1 MFYLH
6 KINFSR
12 AYDYFWSWS
21 IVECPIPVKITVKR
35 VKTYCTL
42 CFSNGIEIQKIYIL
56 QFIIGLQTHR
66 MSAYGFADV
75 MILSKSR
82 FSFGWSMITN
92 NCSHCTSKK
101 KFYWCKHCRL
111 ITPSKKIYK
120 EVYNVLVI
128 KEEISIQL
136 ITTWWC
142 RYHYTL

>member
-1 MFYLH
+1 M
-6 KINFSR
+6 
-12 AYDYFWSWS
+12 
-21 IVECPIPVKITVKR
+21 ECPIPVKITVKR
-35 VKTYCTL
+35 VETNCTL

-75 MILSKSR
+75 MILGKSR
-82 FSFGWSMITN
+82 FFFGWSIITD

-101 KFYWCKHCRL
+101 KLLMQTLQADHSFKQ
-111 ITPSKKIYK
+111 IYK

-136 ITTWWC
+136 ITT
-142 RYHYTL
+142 